1 MSVSI
6 EVSCG
11 ELIDKI
17 TILEIKSVR
26 IMEQAKLHNIQ
37 KELEHLSEVLNVHV
51 DLDCEALELIAE
63 LRKVNNELWDVE
75 DQLRDYE
82 RKQLFDSE
90 FITLARSVYKLNDQR
105 SAIKKTINIKLKS
118 DMIEEKSYVIYASC
132 DVSATVNRGN

>member
-1 MSVSI
+1 MAVSI
-6 EVSCG
+6 EISYG

-17 TILEIKSVR
+17 TILEIKSVC
-26 IMEQAKLHNIQ
+26 IVEQTKLHNVQ
-37 KELEHLSEVLNVHV
+37 KELEHLSEVLNAHV
-51 DLDCEALELIAE
+51 DLDCETRELIAD

-82 RKQLFDSE
+82 RKQFFDSE
-90 FITLARSVYKLNDQR
+90 FITLARSVYKLNDRR

-132 DVSATVNRGN
+132 DISATVSEGN